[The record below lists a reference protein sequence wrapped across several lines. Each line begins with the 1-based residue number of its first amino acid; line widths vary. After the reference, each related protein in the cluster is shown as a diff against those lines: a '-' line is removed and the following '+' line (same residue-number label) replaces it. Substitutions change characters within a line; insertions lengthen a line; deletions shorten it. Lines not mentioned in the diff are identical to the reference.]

1 MQNESGMI
9 PVDTKALVR
18 VDPVEVQTKGGIIL
32 PDTSKEKQ
40 KYAAQKATL
49 VALGASCFAEW
60 IEKPARGARVLIA
73 QYSGALIKGADG
85 EEYRIINDEDII
97 ARLEE

>member
-1 MQNESGMI
+1 MDNHSGMI
-9 PVDTKALVR
+9 PIDTKALVH
-18 VDPVEVQTKGGIIL
+18 VDPVEARTKGGIIL
-32 PDTSKEKQ
+32 PDTSTDKQ

-49 VALGASCFAEW
+49 VAIGASCFAEW
-60 IEKPARGARVLIA
+60 IEKPEPGARILIA
-73 QYSGALIKGADG
+73 QYSGALIKGSDG